1 MRFVAG
7 LLALTLAAG
16 CGSDGPTANQSVEG
30 TWTLLTVNAAPLP
43 FNVGTLPD
51 GSKLEITGQTLALI
65 GGKYTATTAFRSTS
79 AAGQAVNGSDG
90 DNGTY
95 AQSGATVTFTSA
107 LDNSIAT
114 ATLSGNRLTASDG
127 GVTLIFG
134 KT

>member
-1 MRFVAG
+1 MRFVAS

-16 CGSDGPTANQSVEG
+16 CGSDGPTANASVEG
-30 TWTLLTVNAAPLP
+30 TWSLLTVNSAPLP

-51 GSKLEITGQTLALI
+51 GSTLEITGQTLALSS
-65 GGKYTATTAFRSTS
+65 GKYTATTAFRSTS
-79 AAGQAVNGSDG
+79 AAGQTATGTDG

-95 AQSGATVTFTSA
+95 TQTGATVTFTST

-114 ATLSGNRLTASDG
+114 AILSGNRLTASDG
-127 GVTLIFG
+127 GITLIFG